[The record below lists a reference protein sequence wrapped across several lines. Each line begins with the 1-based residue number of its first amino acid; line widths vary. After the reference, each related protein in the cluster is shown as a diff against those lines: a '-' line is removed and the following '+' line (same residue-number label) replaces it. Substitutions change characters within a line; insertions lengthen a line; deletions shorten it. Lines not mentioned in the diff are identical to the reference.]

1 MRSFLGLVSYYRRYI
16 PDFSEIAAPLTDCT
30 GKKYSN
36 KVKWSSEC
44 DKAFSALKQRMSS
57 FPILYLPD
65 FSKPFIVQVDAS
77 ERGLG
82 AVLCQTDDEGQEHP
96 IVYNSR
102 KLLDRER
109 KLATTEKEC
118 LGIVWAVE
126 LLKPYLYG
134 TEFVIETDHN
144 ALVWLEKF
152 KDTNQKLLRWSLQLQ
167 QYSFKVRHKK
177 GSENKNAD
185 ALSRI

>member
-1 MRSFLGLVSYYRRYI
+1 
-16 PDFSEIAAPLTDCT
+16 
-30 GKKYSN
+30 
-36 KVKWSSEC
+36 
-44 DKAFSALKQRMSS
+44 MSS

-152 KDTNQKLLRWSLQLQ
+152 KDTK
-167 QYSFKVRHKK
+167 
-177 GSENKNAD
+177 SETFEMEFTVATIQFQSKT
-185 ALSRI
+185 